1 MSDFNPGEIRANLS
15 VAKHDVVEGVD
26 RGLRLAA
33 EHLLGEAR
41 RIVPIEEGVLG
52 TSGKTHY
59 DSESH
64 TASVSFDTPYAVIQ
78 HEDLTFRHDAG
89 RQAKYL
95 EQPMHTESVVM
106 AALIKDEIWKALL

>member
-1 MSDFNPGEIRANLS
+1 VSDFNPGE
-15 VAKHDVVEGVD
+15 D

-33 EHLLGEAR
+33 EHLLREAR
-41 RIVPIEEGVLG
+41 RLVPHEEGVLE
-52 TSGKTHY
+52 TSGKTHF

-78 HEDLTFRHDAG
+78 HEDLTFRHDTG

-95 EQPMHTESVVM
+95 EQPMNTEAEIMS
-106 AALIKDEIWKALL
+106 ALIQGEIRRQLS